1 MYADTFG
8 VAFDCR
14 RRLRVISVC
23 GSNLSHKFS
32 GKSSAK
38 PARTLSKCVSK
49 LQIATSAA
57 FCQ

>member
-14 RRLRVISVC
+14 RRLRVITVC
-23 GSNLSHKFS
+23 GSNLSHKFA
-32 GKSSAK
+32 GKSSVTPAK
-38 PARTLSKCVSK
+38 TLRKCVLK
-49 LQIATSAA
+49 LRIATSAS